1 MCSEACVRVV
11 VVGRWP
17 GGRGGLRR
25 SLRAT
30 EARQGRA
37 RWGHPQGPCG
47 AAKRQPQPCRRTT
60 ARTRRRGRMPA
71 ALRHVMSP
79 GSPAGRTWTGV
90 SIHTSLGRESAF
102 CCRQAANARRSV
114 ARRLSPSG
122 LPPAPGVSK
131 CSLQSV
137 PTGAGGLLNR
147 APAWA
152 AGMQRT
158 GSHCVA
164 VLASPGWQGAGPP
177 MLARPAPSRAAIH
190 FKLCSRHL
198 PYPVLNT
205 MRSSL
210 KLGRRWRSSG
220 STCGAWG
227 VGRTL
232 ARRRAACWVGPQLQ
246 RHARG
251 THQDRRCSAHKNT
264 LAPPGPSPVG
274 PAAHHLPQVF
284 RRVHAHG
291 ADARAQRQLQAHG
304 RHHHRPGHSDKLL
317 VVPPGDG
324 RPAGPAGERAAPG
337 RQRQASPVATPL
349 VSGRAQ
355 QRERACLDA
364 QGD

>member
-1 MCSEACVRVV
+1 MCSEARVRVV

-47 AAKRQPQPCRRTT
+47 AAKRQPQPCPRTT
-60 ARTRRRGRMPA
+60 AHTCRRGRMPA
-71 ALRHVMSP
+71 ALRHVMSS

-220 STCGAWG
+220 STCGTWG

-232 ARRRAACWVGPQLQ
+232 GTTEGRLLGWDPAAEACARYTPGPTLQRAQEHPRTPRPLSSRAGRSPPSAGFPQSPRARRRRACP
-246 RHARG
+246 APAPG
-251 THQDRRCSAHKNT
+251 TWA
-264 LAPPGPSPVG
+264 APP
-274 PAAHHLPQVF
+274 PARSQ
-284 RRVHAHG
+284 
-291 ADARAQRQLQAHG
+291 
-304 RHHHRPGHSDKLL
+304 
-317 VVPPGDG
+317 
-324 RPAGPAGERAAPG
+324 
-337 RQRQASPVATPL
+337 
-349 VSGRAQ
+349 
-355 QRERACLDA
+355 
-364 QGD
+364 